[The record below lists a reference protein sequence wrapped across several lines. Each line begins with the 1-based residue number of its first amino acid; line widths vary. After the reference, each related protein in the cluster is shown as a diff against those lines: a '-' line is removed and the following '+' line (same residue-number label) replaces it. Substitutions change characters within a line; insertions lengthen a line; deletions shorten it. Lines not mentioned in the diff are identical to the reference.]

1 MRQYSSELDFKTALE
16 HEDDL
21 GAVIRVH
28 LHLEIYVNQ
37 IINLLVPNPEDLKPI
52 GLDYFGK
59 VHLISALRIDPQ
71 NLKVLLALGK
81 MRNKFA
87 HDLNYKLDKSNVKN
101 LYETLSSFLKETL
114 QNSHNKVRCKREFQD
129 INKFEK
135 LSPKSQFILI
145 AVLIK
150 KMLERIINEIQESL
164 I

>member
-1 MRQYSSELDFKTALE
+1 MRQYEIDKDFQNALH

-28 LHLEIYVNQ
+28 LHLETYVNK
-37 IINLLVPNPEDLKPI
+37 IIDLLVYSPEDLKPI

-59 VHLISALRIDPQ
+59 VHLIIALGADPQ
-71 NLKVLLALGK
+71 SLKVLLALGR

-87 HDLNYKLDKSNVKN
+87 HDLNYKLDRSNVKN
-101 LYETLSSFLKETL
+101 LYETLSSDLKEML
-114 QNSHNKVRCKREFQD
+114 QSSHNKARNRSEFQSVD
-129 INKFEK
+129 KFEK

-145 AVLIK
+145 SVFVKI
-150 KMLERIINEIQESL
+150 MLERIVTENSESP